1 MLKINQETSKQTS
14 DCLELRMRTVLT
26 IHWLEG
32 IILVIGMFSNWIL
45 MIAAHYKLVKYY
57 WIVCLQWV
65 NFIVFKLYFNK
76 SVFKNFSNPGNILDQ
91 GRGVRI
97 TARVQL
103 TRPDNGLGISF
114 GGCYT
119 SEAFTTSRRCW
130 LAIGWMDL
138 ESRQDLSR
146 GLKMNNLTISSQ
158 ES

>member
-1 MLKINQETSKQTS
+1 MPLQGARVPSLAGKLRSHMLKINQDTNKQTS

-26 IHWLEG
+26 TRWLEG
-32 IILVIGMFSNWIL
+32 IILVIGMFWNWIL
-45 MIAAHYKLVKYY
+45 MIAAHYKLAKYY

-65 NFIVFKLYFNK
+65 NFPVFKLHFNK
-76 SVFKNFSNPGNILDQ
+76 SVFQNFSNPGNILDQ

-119 SEAFTTSRRCW
+119 SEGGAEW
-130 LAIGWMDL
+130 QLIGWMDL
-138 ESRQDLSR
+138 ESR
-146 GLKMNNLTISSQ
+146 
-158 ES
+158 